1 MNGFPNMNCPDRSPA
16 NRNYLS
22 FLFLLLALLSFLV
35 LMISLNR
42 YFDHDE
48 FEHIHSAWYITNNQ
62 FPYLDFFE
70 QHHPLLWYLL
80 APFLSLLGNS
90 TQTVTVLRILMFVF
104 ILGIAFLTCRIAE
117 QVTRSRETGLIAS
130 ILLLSSTLFVKSG
143 VEVRPD
149 VPEVFFGLVSI
160 WYLFRYF
167 QSARDR
173 DIVISSLAASMAFLF
188 MQKITLLLFCYAV
201 IFIYKI
207 VRKRISR
214 KPVLLFS
221 AGFSLPVIFFLG
233 GLIISG
239 SLKEYLLSNWVLIFH
254 VLDKISPW
262 PLLQWFFLQNVLP
275 WVIMPVAIVF
285 IILNRKTSGD
295 IKTIVFIFL
304 VLFLSVLVINPP
316 FAQYYLP
323 ALPLGSIAG
332 AYFLTDIF
340 NRIKLG
346 KILRA
351 VILIIIIAGPAFYL
365 WKESQKS
372 NHFQMNRI
380 DYVLRNSEESDF
392 IYDGDIKFNLF
403 RPDLHYFWFSVGTGK
418 SLFRYREMAKNKYLG
433 EFIEKRYVSYNICK
447 LIRTKKPRFI
457 SNYAL
462 SLDVCQLRTSYA
474 KTEIPRL
481 YIRTEK

>member
-1 MNGFPNMNCPDRSPA
+1 MNDSPHLNPPDRSAA
-16 NRNYLS
+16 NRSYRS
-22 FLFLLLALLSFLV
+22 FLFLLAVILAFEV

-48 FEHIHSAWYITNNQ
+48 FEHIHSAWYVTINQ

-90 TQTVTVLRILMFVF
+90 TQTVTVLRILMFIFV
-104 ILGIAFLTCRIAE
+104 LGIAFFTCRIAE
-117 QVTRSRETGLIAS
+117 QISRSRETGLLAS
-130 ILLLSSTLFVKSG
+130 VLLLSSTLFVKSG

-160 WYLFRYF
+160 LYLLRYF
-167 QSARDR
+167 QSARNR
-173 DIVISSLAASMAFLF
+173 DILFSSLAASIAFLF
-188 MQKITLLLFCYAV
+188 LQKITLLLFCYAA

-207 VRKRISR
+207 VRKRISL

-221 AGFSLPVIFFLG
+221 AGFSLPVILFLG

-262 PLLQWFFLQNVLP
+262 PLLRWYFPQNLLP

-285 IILNRKTSGD
+285 IILNRKTGGE
-295 IKTIVFIFL
+295 IKTIVFMFL
-304 VLFLSVLVINPP
+304 VLFLSVLLINSPY
-316 FAQYYLP
+316 AQYYLP
-323 ALPLGSIAG
+323 ALPLGSIAS

-346 KILRA
+346 KFLRA
-351 VILIIIIAGPAFYL
+351 AIVIVIIAGPAFYL
-365 WKESQKS
+365 WKESQKG
-372 NHFQMNRI
+372 NRFQMNRI

-392 IYDGDIKFNLF
+392 VYDGNADFNLF

-418 SLFRYREMAKNKYLG
+418 VLSRYREMKKNKYLG
-433 EFIEKRYVSYNICK
+433 EFIENRYLYYDICR

-457 SNYAL
+457 SIHAL
-462 SLDVCQLRTSYA
+462 SLDACQLRTSYA
-474 KTEIPRL
+474 RTEIPRL
-481 YIRTEK
+481 YIRAEK

>member
-1 MNGFPNMNCPDRSPA
+1 MNDVPHLNSPDRLRL
-16 NRNYLS
+16 NRNYQS
-22 FLFLLLALLSFLV
+22 FLFLLAALLASLV
-35 LMISLNR
+35 LVNSLNR

-48 FEHIHSAWYITNNQ
+48 FEHIHSAWYVTINQ

-80 APFLSLLGNS
+80 APFLILLGLS
-90 TQTVTVLRILMFVF
+90 TQTVMVLRILMFVF
-104 ILGIAFLTCRIAE
+104 ILGIAFFTGRIAE
-117 QVTRSRETGLIAS
+117 QVSRSRETGLVSS
-130 ILLLSSTLFVKSG
+130 ILLLSSTLFIKSG
-143 VEVRPD
+143 VEIRPD

-160 WYLFRYF
+160 LCLFRYF
-167 QSARDR
+167 QSARNR
-173 DIVISSLAASMAFLF
+173 DLIISGLAAAVAFLF
-188 MQKITLLLFCYAV
+188 LQKIVLLLFCYAA

-207 VRKRISR
+207 VRKRISL

-221 AGFSLPVIFFLG
+221 AGFSLPVILFLG

-239 SLKEYLLSNWVLIFH
+239 SLKEYLLSNWVLISY
-254 VLDKISPW
+254 VLDGFSPW
-262 PLLQWFFLQNVLP
+262 PTLRWFFLQNLLP
-275 WVIMPVAIVF
+275 WVIVPVSIVF
-285 IILNRKTSGD
+285 IVLTRQSGGE
-295 IKTIVFIFL
+295 IKTIVFMFL
-304 VLFLSVLVINPP
+304 VLFLSVLLINSPYP
-316 FAQYYLP
+316 QYYLP
-323 ALPLGSIAG
+323 AIPLGSIAS

-351 VILIIIIAGPAFYL
+351 TIVIILIAGPAFYL

-380 DYVLRNSEESDF
+380 DYVLRNSEASDF
-392 IYDGDIKFNLF
+392 IYDGNSNFNLF
-403 RPDLHYFWFSVGTGK
+403 RPDLHYFWFSVGMGK
-418 SLFRYREMAKNKYLG
+418 GLFRYREMKKNKYLG
-433 EFIEKRYVSYNICK
+433 EFIENRYLSYDICR

-457 SNYAL
+457 SSYVL
-462 SLDVCQLRTSYA
+462 SLDACQLRTSYA

>member
-1 MNGFPNMNCPDRSPA
+1 MSDSRNLNAPDRSPA

-22 FLFLLLALLSFLV
+22 FLFVLAALLVALV

-48 FEHIHSAWYITNNQ
+48 FEHIHSAWYVTNNQ

-70 QHHPLLWYLL
+70 HHNPFLWYLI

-104 ILGIAFLTCRIAE
+104 ILGIAFSTYRIAE

-143 VEVRPD
+143 VEIRPD

-160 WYLFRYF
+160 LYLFRYF

-173 DIVISSLAASMAFLF
+173 DIIISSLAASIAFLF
-188 MQKITLLLFCYAV
+188 LQKIALLLFCYAA

-207 VRKRISR
+207 VRKRISL

-221 AGFSLPVIFFLG
+221 AGFSLPVILFLG

-239 SLKEYLLSNWVLIFH
+239 SLKDYLLNNWVFIFY
-254 VLDKISPW
+254 VFSKISPW
-262 PLLQWFFLQNVLP
+262 PLLQWYFPQNVLP
-275 WVIMPVAIVF
+275 WVIMPVSIGFIV
-285 IILNRKTSGD
+285 LNRQAGGE
-295 IKTIVFIFL
+295 IKTIAFMFV
-304 VLFLSVLVINPP
+304 VLFLSILLTPHP
-316 FAQYYLP
+316 FAQYYLLV
-323 ALPLGSIAG
+323 LPLGSIAG

-346 KILRA
+346 IILRA

-365 WKESQKS
+365 WKENQKT
-372 NHFQMNRI
+372 NRFQMNLI
-380 DYVLRNSEESDF
+380 NYVLQNSEDSDF
-392 IYDGDIKFNLF
+392 IYDGDIRFNLF
-403 RPDLHYFWFSVGTGK
+403 RRDLHYFWFSVGTEK
-418 SLFRYREMAKNKYLG
+418 ALSRYREMAKNKYLG
-433 EFIEKRYVSYNICK
+433 EYIEKRYISYDICK

-474 KTEIPRL
+474 QTEIPRL